1 MTDRTNGGHVSE
13 VLIER
18 YALGQQVS
26 PEAEWAVEA
35 HLEGCALCRAKLAE
49 VVRSDAPA
57 VSAVVDSVWSRVDSL
72 VDSSVDAEVARR
84 PKALGHNRFAAWL
97 STWAPPAMV
106 PWVGMSVLVTAIAL
120 LCDLTGAF
128 GFDRP
133 SMLLLLSPVLPL
145 FGVAAAW
152 TRGLD
157 PAWELVAPTPRSG
170 LYLVLR
176 RTLSVLVVVLPALV
190 VAGLI
195 AGTSPALGL
204 VPCLAF
210 TAGTLALG
218 GFVGVTRASIALGG
232 LWCLFVVGPALVRTR
247 LPAAFEPWA
256 MPIWGAVAVLAAAA
270 LVMRASAFTKLTSQR

>member
-1 MTDRTNGGHVSE
+1 MTNGTNGGHVSE
-13 VLIER
+13 TTLER

-49 VVRSDAPA
+49 AVRSDAPA
-57 VSAVVDSVWSRVDSL
+57 VSAVVDSVWSIVDST
-72 VDSSVDAEVARR
+72 VDAEVARR
-84 PKALGHNRFAAWL
+84 PERVRHHRFAGWL
-97 STWAPPAMV
+97 STWATPAML
-106 PWVGMSVLVTAIAL
+106 PWVGMSVLVTALAL
-120 LCDLTGAF
+120 LFDLIGAF
-128 GFDRP
+128 GFDQP
-133 SMLLLLSPVLPL
+133 SMLMLLSPVLPL
-145 FGVAAAW
+145 FGVAAVW

-195 AGTSPALGL
+195 AGTSPALSL
-204 VPCLAF
+204 LPCLAF
-210 TAGTLALG
+210 TAGTLVLG
-218 GFVGVTRASIALGG
+218 GFVGVTRASIVLGA
-232 LWCLFVVGPALVRTR
+232 LWCLFVAGPALFRAR
-247 LPAAFEPWA
+247 LPEVFEPWA
-256 MPIWGAVAVLAAAA
+256 MPIWGAVALLAAAV